1 MTGTESFLIVINGGL
16 VIGLFTG
23 LFLRKKGYSFKRYFV
38 TGFLAGAGI
47 LGIIIKILKDYL

>member
-1 MTGTESFLIVINGGL
+1 MTGTESFLVVIIGGL
-16 VIGLFTG
+16 LIGLFAG
-23 LFLRKKGYSFKRYFV
+23 LILRKEGYSFKRYFV

>member
-1 MTGTESFLIVINGGL
+1 MTGTESFLYVIVGGL
-16 VIGLFTG
+16 LIGLIAG
-23 LFLRKKGYSFKRYFV
+23 LTLQKKGYSFKRYFV